1 MKSVIVYA
9 SKTGT
14 TKKCAQ
20 ELANRLGKIEIYDI
34 EEEEKD
40 ISSYDLVIIGSS
52 IRIGMFH
59 PKMKHW
65 IEQNKQKLLEKEV
78 AYFICCGF
86 SENTQ
91 QYLENNIPKDLLE
104 KAILMQSFGG
114 ELNLEQ
120 QKGID
125 KFIVKLVTKNRD
137 STKKVEIEMDKIEEF
152 ANTILRKI
160 NN

>member
-34 EEEEKD
+34 EKEEKD

-104 KAILMQSFGG
+104 KAILRQSFGG